1 MQQRTEGTNKRKQ
14 NENKNNGKY
23 QRQGQKANSGA
34 FQHSVAVTKTETTET
49 TTCRTVN
56 VRENCAN
63 RWQMAPF
70 LLRRQYFD
78 VFAKIMTICENS
90 VEVADI
96 KNKNNNTIP
105 FNSQQVAVV
114 QQTQQVADEQH
125 AIRDQLTS
133 SPLKS
138 EGVVQIVSTS
148 MERFKF
154 IDSSSEESEAE
165 DGK

>member
-14 NENKNNGKY
+14 NENNNDGKY
-23 QRQGQKANSGA
+23 HRRGQNANSSA
-34 FQHSVAVTKTETTET
+34 FQHSVAVTKTETTKT

-56 VRENCAN
+56 VRENCAKQ
-63 RWQMAPF
+63 WQMAPF

-148 MERFKF
+148 MEGFNF

>member
-1 MQQRTEGTNKRKQ
+1 
-14 NENKNNGKY
+14 
-23 QRQGQKANSGA
+23 
-34 FQHSVAVTKTETTET
+34 
-49 TTCRTVN
+49 
-56 VRENCAN
+56 
-63 RWQMAPF
+63 MAPF

-165 DGK
+165 DGKWINENNSNSNDDNNNAGKDNFTILTSNSNNTLKNWIS